1 MDCRLVLVETNV
13 PENLGAA
20 ARVLRNFGFSD
31 LVLVRPAVDPLDPR
45 ALHMSTHGEAILR
58 AARSV
63 ADLSAALAD
72 RHVVVGTSAR
82 TGGLFR
88 KQTVGSAREILPKV
102 AVSLAEGAKAA
113 LVFGSETNGLTLDD
127 IARCHYLLRIPAAGD
142 YPALNLAQAVAVC
155 LYELR
160 CCLDAAA
167 SPASAA
173 EARASVAELE
183 RMFAH
188 LEQALRTLHFLYGEK
203 ADALMHGL
211 RHLLARA
218 GPTPMEVKLLHGL
231 ARQIEFFAGEDRRG

>member
-1 MDCRLVLVETNV
+1 MDCRLVLVETHV

-20 ARVLRNFGFSD
+20 ARVLRNFGFAD
-31 LVLVRPAVDPLDPR
+31 LVLVRPAADPLDPR
-45 ALHMSTHGEAILR
+45 ALRLSTHGEAILR

-63 ADLSAALAD
+63 DDLSEALAD

-102 AVSLAEGAKAA
+102 AASLAGGAKAA
-113 LVFGSETNGLTLDD
+113 LVFGPETNGLTLDD
-127 IARCHYLLRIPAAGD
+127 LARCHHLVRIPTAED

-160 CCLDAAA
+160 CCLDAAT
-167 SPASAA
+167 SASAA
-173 EARASVAELE
+173 ETRASVAELE

-188 LEQALRTLHFLYGEK
+188 LERALRTLHFLYGEK

-218 GPTPMEVKLLHGL
+218 GPTTMEVKLLHGL
-231 ARQIEFFAGEDRRG
+231 ARQIEFFAGEARGS

>member
-1 MDCRLVLVETNV
+1 MDCRLVLVETHV

-20 ARVLRNFGFSD
+20 ARVLRNFGFAD
-31 LVLVRPAVDPLDPR
+31 LVLVRPAADPLDPR
-45 ALHMSTHGEAILR
+45 ALRMSTHGEEILR

-63 ADLSAALAD
+63 EDLSEALAD

-88 KQTVGSAREILPKV
+88 KQTVGFAREILPKV
-102 AVSLAEGAKAA
+102 AASLAGGAKAA
-113 LVFGSETNGLTLDD
+113 LVFGPESNGLPLDD
-127 IARCHYLLRIPAAGD
+127 IAHCHYLVRIPTSED

-160 CCLDAAA
+160 ACLDPSAA
-167 SPASAA
+167 PPPPA

-188 LEQALRTLHFLYGEK
+188 LERALRTVHFLYGEK

-218 GPTPMEVKLLHGL
+218 GPSSMEVKLLHGL
-231 ARQIEFFAGEDRRG
+231 ARQIEFFAGEARRG